1 MFLFEEMFSLSAAL
15 SLVIPPLLCIMTDK
29 IRMLGGKKRHV
40 MPGSAV
46 ADALVADVCGESYD
60 ANQEMF
66 CFIC

>member
-1 MFLFEEMFSLSAAL
+1 
-15 SLVIPPLLCIMTDK
+15 MTDK
-29 IRMLGGKKRHV
+29 IRMPGGKKRHV

-46 ADALVADVCGESYD
+46 AGAPAADVCGESYD

>member
-15 SLVIPPLLCIMTDK
+15 SLVIAPLLCTMTDK
-29 IRMLGGKKRHV
+29 IRTPDGKKRHV
-40 MPGSAV
+40 IPGSAV
-46 ADALVADVCGESYD
+46 AGAPVADVCGESYD

>member
-1 MFLFEEMFSLSAAL
+1 MFLFDKIFSFYAAL
-15 SLVIPPLLCIMTDK
+15 SLVTPPLSCIMTDK
-29 IRMLGGKKRHV
+29 IRTPGGKKRHV

-46 ADALVADVCGESYD
+46 AGVPAADVCGESYD

>member
-1 MFLFEEMFSLSAAL
+1 
-15 SLVIPPLLCIMTDK
+15 MTDK
-29 IRMLGGKKRHV
+29 IRMPGGKKRHV